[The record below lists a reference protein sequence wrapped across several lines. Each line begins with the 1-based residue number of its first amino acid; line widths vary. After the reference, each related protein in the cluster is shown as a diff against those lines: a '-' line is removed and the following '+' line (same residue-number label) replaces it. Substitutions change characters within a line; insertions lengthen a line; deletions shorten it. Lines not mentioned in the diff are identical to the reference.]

1 MHYYSLE
8 IVLNQVLIMLV
19 FVKVNAKF
27 LRMFQGQN
35 FSGTYKPT
43 RKKKTRI
50 QYFAIQIIKPTTL
63 FIRLVLFQL
72 HCSITLNNT
81 HTYY

>member
-8 IVLNQVLIMLV
+8 IVSNQVFIMLV

-35 FSGTYKPT
+35 FSGAYKPT
-43 RKKKTRI
+43 RKKKPEFNI
-50 QYFAIQIIKPTTL
+50 LPFK
-63 FIRLVLFQL
+63 
-72 HCSITLNNT
+72 
-81 HTYY
+81 

>member
-27 LRMFQGQN
+27 LRMLQGQN
-35 FSGTYKPT
+35 FSGTNKPT

-72 HCSITLNNT
+72 HCSITLNNI

>member
-27 LRMFQGQN
+27 LRMLQGQN
-35 FSGTYKPT
+35 FSGTNKPA
-43 RKKKTRI
+43 KKKPEFNI
-50 QYFAIQIIKPTTL
+50 LPFK
-63 FIRLVLFQL
+63 
-72 HCSITLNNT
+72 
-81 HTYY
+81 